1 MSLKTLR
8 KIPARNVT
16 QQVIGQLRGLV
27 LSGAYRPGER
37 LPSERDL
44 QEALGVSRTVI
55 REGLRGLEALDL
67 VVVRHGSG
75 VFVAEGLPGSGQ
87 PATLPI
93 RLRTAQE
100 LIEVRLMVEP
110 HIAASA
116 ALCATPAD
124 LERLRT
130 DVERF
135 QAEIGVVKR
144 PPTDLRFHLDLCR
157 AVHNR
162 SLLVILQW
170 VIDFYA
176 KSGQVPSAQDVTD
189 HAEICDAVH
198 RRNGEAASAAM
209 RRHLEWVKAQV
220 TQGSVV
226 DGTPRPSRD
235 G

>member
-1 MSLKTLR
+1 MPLKTLR

-16 QQVIGQLRGLV
+16 QQAIAQLRELV

-55 REGLRGLEALDL
+55 RECLRGLEALDL

-87 PATLPI
+87 PATLPF
-93 RLRTAQE
+93 RLKTAQE

-110 HIAASA
+110 YIAAYA
-116 ALCATPAD
+116 ALRATPAE
-124 LERLRT
+124 LERLRS

-135 QAEIGVVKR
+135 RAEIGVVKR

-162 SLLVILQW
+162 SLLVIFQW
-170 VIDFYA
+170 IIDFYA
-176 KSGQVPSAQDVTD
+176 KSGQVPNAKDVTD
-189 HAEICDAVH
+189 HAEICEAVH
-198 RRNGEAASAAM
+198 RRDGDAANAAM
-209 RRHLEWVKAQV
+209 RRHLEWVKEQV
-220 TQGSVV
+220 TQESVS
-226 DGTPRPSRD
+226 DDDPRTGR
-235 G
+235 GG